1 MKTSTAHSHRAV
13 NVKHGGVLVPGVG
26 VPHQLWANFAPLLWK
41 YHSYRMW
48 AEIITDFLIITFP
61 LHMDG
66 KWSVLFKHPKHWGP
80 PGTSLEPQNQWSFD
94 IITNH
99 YWKQLSW
106 WRWWCL
112 VTNQHIYVCVTCS
125 WTFLPRYKPEE
136 KLRIS
141 SKVGVDPQEPAVA
154 LYIPQNTHHCAT
166 RWWFFF
172 GWETLLTFGFVHNS
186 IQVIVCKCFQ
196 QVGQHLFLHWTRP
209 NRLVQY
215 LPMLVIRRHCG
226 NHSGRICNKS
236 KSNSPK
242 RLKQPKDWLKYLT
255 QQRVRCDRA
264 WHWVGVWV
272 NNWHL

>member
-112 VTNQHIYVCVTCS
+112 VTNQHIYVCVTWS

-172 GWETLLTFGFVHNS
+172 LAG
-186 IQVIVCKCFQ
+186 K
-196 QVGQHLFLHWTRP
+196 
-209 NRLVQY
+209 
-215 LPMLVIRRHCG
+215 HCWPLDL
-226 NHSGRICNKS
+226 STTASKSLSVSVSNKS
-236 KSNSPK
+236 VSTCFYIEQGQIGWFNIY
-242 RLKQPKDWLKYLT
+242 QCW
-255 QQRVRCDRA
+255 
-264 WHWVGVWV
+264 
-272 NNWHL
+272 